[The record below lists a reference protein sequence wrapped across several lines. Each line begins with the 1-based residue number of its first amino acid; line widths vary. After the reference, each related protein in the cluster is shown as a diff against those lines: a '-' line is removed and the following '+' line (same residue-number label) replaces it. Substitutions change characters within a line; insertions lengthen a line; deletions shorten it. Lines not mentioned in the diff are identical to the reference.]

1 VFAGFASDG
10 FAATA
15 RDVAFESPLATA
27 PLLLVLFATAWVV
40 GVRPVPETVAA
51 ALVPTTG
58 DVVGATDAV
67 TVPLLA
73 TAAFDAASVKTAPS
87 PSEPLVMIAVP
98 FELFD
103 EFAVDS
109 GFAYSAGGFR

>member
-1 VFAGFASDG
+1 VFVGFASDG
-10 FAATA
+10 FAAMA
-15 RDVAFESPLATA
+15 RAVVFERPFATA
-27 PLLLVLFATAWVV
+27 PLLFVLFATASVV
-40 GVRPVPETVAA
+40 GVRPVPETAA
-51 ALVPTTG
+51 AELVATIG
-58 DVVGATDAV
+58 VVVGETDAV
-67 TVPLLA
+67 TVPLLT

-87 PSEPLVMIAVP
+87 PSAPLVMIGVP